1 MRRIGVV
8 TVARSDYGIYRPL
21 LRKIEQA
28 PDLELALIVA
38 GMHLVPEFG
47 NTIEEIIAD
56 GFTPASRVDLCLGS
70 DTPGGIARAMG
81 LGTIGFAQAYEQ
93 LRPDIL
99 VVLGDR
105 FEMHAAAAAAVPFLI
120 PIAHLAGG
128 ALTGGAIDD
137 AFRHSITKLASLHF
151 VETELYGE
159 RVRQMGEEPWR
170 VHVTGSLGLDN
181 LGQIELSSLDC
192 LNRRFGLALEE
203 GDQPLLVTFHPVT
216 REFQAT
222 RRYVEGLLAA
232 LAESPH
238 PVVFTYPNADT
249 NGRLIIDLIED
260 FSARRSQAFCV
271 PHFGTQGYYSLM
283 AQAGAM
289 VGNSSS
295 GIIEAASFRLPVV
308 NIGSRQK
315 GRLAA
320 ANVVHTGCTKN
331 EILDGIRR
339 ACAPEFRQSL
349 DGLTNP
355 YGDGMAAPRMIEAL
369 SAVDLFDPALIQK
382 EFQDNPTDDAWTGNS
397 CSPPESRI
405 SQASTASASIKSYS
419 LSTSMD
425 RSRGIR

>member
-21 LRKIEQA
+21 LRQIEQA

-56 GFTPASRVDLCLGS
+56 GFTPAARVDLSLGS

-81 LGTIGFAQAYEQ
+81 LGTIGFAQTYEQ

-105 FEMHAAAAAAVPFLI
+105 FEMHAAAVAAVPFLI
-120 PIAHLAGG
+120 PVAHIAGG

-137 AFRHSITKLASLHF
+137 AFRHSMTKLANLHF

-159 RVRQMGEEPWR
+159 RVRQMGEEAWR

-192 LNRRFGLALEE
+192 LNRRFGLGLKE
-203 GDQPLLVTFHPVT
+203 GGHPLLVTFHPVT

-232 LAESPH
+232 LTELPY

-249 NGRLIIDLIED
+249 NGRLIIDMIEG
-260 FSARRSQAFCV
+260 FAARRSQTFCV

-283 AQAGAM
+283 AQVGAM

-295 GIIEAASFRLPVV
+295 GIIEAASFKLPVV
-308 NIGSRQK
+308 NIGSRQE

-320 ANVVHTGCTKN
+320 GNVIHTGYAKD

-339 ACAPEFRQSL
+339 ACAPAFRHSL
-349 DGLTNP
+349 DTLINP
-355 YGDGMAAPRMIEAL
+355 YGDGMTAPRMIEAL
-369 SAVDLFDPALIQK
+369 STLDLFDPALIQK
-382 EFQDNPTDDAWTGNS
+382 EFQDNAVADDWDGSA
-397 CSPPESRI
+397 CSGPDSLI

-419 LSTSMD
+419 SSTSMD